1 MLQKSCLVL
10 WNYYQALQESCVI
23 PQGIMKIIYDNSKSS
38 PNINKILQV
47 INKIMHG
54 TMKVLP
60 DI

>member
-1 MLQKSCLVL
+1 
-10 WNYYQALQESCVI
+10 
-23 PQGIMKIIYDNSKSS
+23 MKIIYDNIKSS
-38 PNINKILQV
+38 PSINKILQV